1 MERIRWT
8 IAQARHGESVAARR
22 SRNRISGLF
31 LGSGAILAFA
41 ALLVIPG
48 WTVSHRPVLATI
60 GILVTIGSISQIVFA
75 AKVPIVMNHITS
87 LAGTASIA
95 AAQILAGFP
104 VAIATVGLLYV
115 WVAVFTAVFYT
126 PLATS
131 LHVAAI
137 AATQVGVFLYLGNM
151 NLLPQVVVT
160 IGTCVTAA
168 VIVSWLTAD
177 LRRQVTTDPLTDL
190 PNRRGLE
197 AILARGL
204 AAARRSGRPLTL
216 AVVDIDGFK
225 SLNDRDGHAA
235 GDLALVDCARAWRH
249 ALRATDT
256 IARTGGDEFVVL
268 MPDSDLVSGGQ
279 IIDRLQSATPR
290 DLTCSAGL
298 ASTDGHDAPDDL
310 LHRADSAMYRAKA
323 DRATEPSSSAATG
336 ELPASGQIQPAN

>member
-31 LGSGAILAFA
+31 LGSGAILAFT

-48 WTVSHRPVLATI
+48 WTVAHRPVLATI

-75 AKVPIVMNHITS
+75 SKVPIAMNHITS
-87 LAGTASIA
+87 MAGTASIA

-131 LHVAAI
+131 MHVAGI
-137 AATQVGVFLYLGNM
+137 AATQVGVFLYLGDM

-160 IGTCVTAA
+160 IGTCITAA
-168 VIVSWLTAD
+168 IIVSWLTAD

-197 AILARGL
+197 AILARCL
-204 AAARRSGRPLTL
+204 AGARRSGRPLTL

-225 SLNDRDGHAA
+225 ALNDRDGHAA
-235 GDLALVDCARAWRH
+235 GDVALVECAAAWRH

-256 IARTGGDEFVVL
+256 IARIGGDEFVVL
-268 MPDSDLVSGGQ
+268 MPDSDVPSGEL
-279 IIDRLQSATPR
+279 IISRLKAATPR
-290 DLTCSAGL
+290 GLTCSVGL
-298 ASTDGHDAPDDL
+298 ACTDGNDEPADL
-310 LHRADSAMYRAKA
+310 MHRADSAMYRAKA
-323 DRATEPSSSAATG
+323 DRATPAAG
-336 ELPASGQIQPAN
+336 VSDLAAGGQVQPAG